1 MRPLFWLISAFFVV
15 QTVFPLIRSSRWW
28 IRMSDFPRLQ
38 IASALAVLLAGYLVL
53 FGVTDRWD
61 VLYLLAVVPA
71 LSLQLFRI
79 FPYTVVAPNQVMKAS
94 SHRPENCIRVMISNV
109 LMENRKS
116 IDLLQVVRDVNPD
129 LLLVVETD
137 DWWHQKLEALD
148 AAFPHRIKRPQDNYY
163 GMELFSKLELEA
175 DDVRFLL
182 SDKIPSIRTGV
193 RLPSGVW
200 IDFFGIH
207 PRPPDPDHDSEGRD
221 AEILLVAKEMRASK
235 RAAIVAGDLNDV
247 AWSHTT
253 RLFQRMSG
261 ALDPRRG
268 RGMFSTFHAGHLL
281 LRWPLDHV
289 FHDNSFT
296 LVELRRLPNIG
307 SDHFPVLVELQYE
320 PKAEAEQEAPEAD
333 QSDRE
338 EAKEMIE
345 EGREAVG

>member
-28 IRMSDFPRLQ
+28 IRMSDFPRVQ
-38 IASALAVLLAGYLVL
+38 IAAALAVLLVGYLTL
-53 FGVTDRWD
+53 FGITDRWD
-61 VLYLLAVVPA
+61 IVYLLAIVPA
-71 LSLQLFRI
+71 LSLQLVRI
-79 FPYTVVAPNQVMKAS
+79 FPYTVAAPNQVLKAAS
-94 SHRPENCIRVMISNV
+94 QHPESRIRVMISNV
-109 LMENRKS
+109 LMENRQS
-116 IDLLQVVRDVNPD
+116 IDLLQIVRDTTPD

-137 DWWHQKLEALD
+137 DWWHQKLEVLD
-148 AAFPHRIKRPQDNYY
+148 AVFPYRIKRPQDNYY

-175 DDVRFLL
+175 NDVRFLL

-268 RGMFSTFHAGHLL
+268 RGMFSTFHAGHPLM
-281 LRWPLDHV
+281 RWPLDHV
-289 FHDNSFT
+289 FHDSSFK

-333 QSDRE
+333 QADRE

-345 EGREAVG
+345 EGREAAS